1 MTISLRPAAAGDAEA
16 VSRLVDAAYRHYVD
30 RIGGKPGPMQADY
43 ARVIATRS
51 VTLATEGG
59 RLVGVLVTNHDPDD
73 LVIENVA
80 AHPAFRGRGLGRRL
94 LDHAEDS
101 AAALGARSVR
111 LWTHELMTENLAHY
125 SRRGYVE
132 YGREPLPDGSQL
144 VLMRKALPGPG
155 RPG

>member
-1 MTISLRPAAAGDAEA
+1 MISLRPATASDAEA
-16 VSRLVDAAYRHYVD
+16 VALLVDDAYRHYVD

-51 VTLATEGG
+51 VIVASDEG
-59 RLVGVLVTNHDPDD
+59 RLVAVLVTNRGADD

-80 AHPAFRGRGLGRRL
+80 VHPACQGRGLGRRL
-94 LDHAEDS
+94 LDHAEES
-101 AAALGARSVR
+101 AAAIGARSLR
-111 LWTHELMTENLAHY
+111 LWTHELMSENLALY

-144 VLMRKALPGPG
+144 VLMRKELAGPA
-155 RPG
+155 